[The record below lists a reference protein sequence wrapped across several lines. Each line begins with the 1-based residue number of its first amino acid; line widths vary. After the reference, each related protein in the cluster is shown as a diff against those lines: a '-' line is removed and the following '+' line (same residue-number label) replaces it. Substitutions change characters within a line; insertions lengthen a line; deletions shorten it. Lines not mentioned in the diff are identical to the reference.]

1 MLRLKDIRK
10 EYPTGA
16 GAVHALRGVSLD
28 FRDSEFVAVLG
39 PSGCGKTTLLNIVGG
54 LDSYTSGDLEING
67 ISTSTFK
74 DAQWDAYRNHDVG
87 FVFQTYNL
95 ISHQTVLANVELA
108 LKLSHEL
115 TASMRRAKALA
126 ALERVGLADQVGK
139 KPTMLSGGQMQ
150 RVAIARALVND
161 PTIILAD
168 EPTGALDSETSVQIM
183 DILREVAR
191 DHLVVMVTHNPELA
205 DEYATRIVR
214 LKDGAIVS
222 DSNPLREDE
231 LAAGTQGTLPKRS
244 RLRMPTALSLSLTNL
259 LTKKGRTFLTA
270 FAGAIGIIG
279 IALILSISN
288 GVNTYIDNLQRT
300 TMTSYP
306 ITIEQS
312 SYDLASMMFDTD
324 LMDDT
329 GEPDH
334 DLDAVYSDVSGY
346 QMDYDLDMGLVENNL
361 TAFKAYLDDPSSEIH
376 QYLGEN
382 GVVYSYD
389 TSFGVYSHDKDG
401 VLVDADGVTFGSGYA
416 NMGAMMSGSG
426 SASDA
431 DLSALVGMSTS
442 GVPGAFS
449 EMLCASDGTV
459 ASAVRDSY
467 DLLAGEWPDAYD
479 EVVLVVGEDNELP
492 LNVLFELGLLP
503 SAEYEELN
511 AVVMSRGSADVEQES
526 LSYDDVLAQ
535 TLYLIPAS
543 DQYVEQDDGTYAY
556 VGDDADAIEGM
567 LDDALEL
574 RITGIVRANGSEGL
588 TIDGDVG
595 YTADLTRWVVEQA
608 EQSDVVAAQEATPD
622 TDVLT
627 GLPFG
632 EGVSSYLTPNTYEDN
647 LKAFGLVSLDSP
659 SSISLY
665 ADSFEDKDGIAQ
677 SIDAYNAS
685 ASEEDQISYT
695 DYISLLTSSITT
707 IISAIS
713 YVLIAFV
720 AISLIVSSIMIAIIT
735 YISVLERTKE
745 IGVLRA
751 LGASKGDVSK
761 IFNAETLI
769 EGLLSGLIG
778 VGVAALLCIPI
789 TAIIQAIAEVDIV
802 IALPILSA
810 VVLVCISVA
819 ITLVAGFIPSRM
831 ASKKDPAVAL
841 RSE

>member
-16 GAVHALRGVSLD
+16 GTVHALRGVTLD
-28 FRDSEFVAVLG
+28 LRDNEFVAVLG

-67 ISTSTFK
+67 ISTNAFH

-87 FVFQTYNL
+87 FVFQSYNL
-95 ISHQTVLANVELA
+95 IPHQTVLANVELA

-115 TASMRRAKALA
+115 SASERRAKALA
-126 ALERVGLADQVGK
+126 ALERVGLSDQVTK

-168 EPTGALDSETSVQIM
+168 EPTGALDSETSIQVM
-183 DILREVAR
+183 EILSEVAR

-214 LKDGAIVS
+214 LKDGSVVS
-222 DSNPLREDE
+222 DSNPPSEAE
-231 LAAGTQGTLPKRS
+231 LAGSKEGTLPKRS
-244 RLRMPTALSLSLTNL
+244 RLRMTTALGLSLTNL

-288 GVNTYIDNLQRT
+288 GVNAYIDNLQRT
-300 TMTSYP
+300 TMASYP

-312 SYDLASMMFDTD
+312 TYDLASMMSANADVMESKD
-324 LMDDT
+324 
-329 GEPDH
+329 EPDH
-334 DLDAVYSDVSGY
+334 DLDAIYSDVSLY
-346 QMDYDLDMGLVENNL
+346 QMSDNLSTSLVENNL
-361 TAFKAYLDDPSSEIH
+361 ANFKRYLDDPASEIH
-376 QYLGEN
+376 EYLGEN
-382 GVVYSYD
+382 GIVYSYD

-401 VLVDADGVTFGSGYA
+401 VLVNAEGVTIGGETA
-416 NMGAMMSGSG
+416 NMRSLVSGSG
-426 SASDA
+426 SDSGLAS
-431 DLSALVGMSTS
+431 LMGMSS
-442 GVPGAFS
+442 SRVPSAFA
-449 EMLCASDGTV
+449 EMLCAADGSP

-467 DLLAGEWPDAYD
+467 DLLAGEWPSAFD
-479 EVVLVVGEDNELP
+479 EVVLVAGENNEIP
-492 LNVLFELGLLP
+492 LNTLFELGLLP
-503 SAEYEELN
+503 SAEFEELN
-511 AVVMSRGSADVEQES
+511 AAVMSRGTADVEQTR
-526 LSYDDVLAQ
+526 LDYDDILAQ
-535 TLYLIPAS
+535 TLYLIPAC
-543 DQYVEQDDGTYAY
+543 DQYVKQDDGTFAY
-556 VGDDADAIEGM
+556 IGDDAEALEGL

-574 RITGIVRANGSEGL
+574 HITGIVRANGEDGL
-588 TIDGDVG
+588 TIDGNVG

-608 EQSDVVAAQEATPD
+608 EASEVVAAQEATPEI
-622 TDVLT
+622 DVLT
-627 GLPFG
+627 GQPFG
-632 EGVSSYLTPNTYEDN
+632 ESASAFLAPSTYEDN
-647 LKAFGLVSLDSP
+647 LETFGLVSLDAP

-665 ADSFEDKDGIAQ
+665 ADSFEDKDAIAEC
-677 SIDAYNAS
+677 IERYNAS
-685 ASEEDQISYT
+685 ASEEDQITFT
-695 DYISLLTSSITT
+695 DYIALLTSSITT

-751 LGASKGDVSK
+751 LGASKGDVTK

-778 VGVAALLCIPI
+778 VGVAALMCVPI
-789 TAIIQAIAEVDIV
+789 TSIIQLVADVEITVW
-802 IALPILSA
+802 LPPISA
-810 VVLVCISVA
+810 VILVAISVA
-819 ITLVAGFIPSRM
+819 ITLIAGFIPSRI

-841 RSE
+841 RTE